1 MASRIRI
8 QLWDEAVELSDGFNR
23 LQHAGL
29 EDPALQA
36 LTEQLIIERTLRD
49 FQLVD
54 GSQDLPPQELLKRHR
69 ATLNEKQCAQL
80 DQQFKESPHAQEQLT
95 QQLRVDYRLKELKR
109 RLISSPMIQDAF
121 LNFKTQK
128 EAVIFQLLRLT
139 TENLARELYYRL
151 THDRLDLDSLIRQYA
166 EGKEADEG
174 GLAGPIPIG
183 KLKPELRQQV
193 LMMKPGETSAPFL
206 MESGHWVILRVLR
219 RDNIT
224 MTPDIENQIR
234 DSLFANWLQQQ
245 VASAKALPASF
256 NQSRLSQINPELC
269 QR

>member
-8 QLWDEAVELSDGFNR
+8 QLWDEAVELSEGFNR

-29 EDPALQA
+29 EENALQT

-49 FQLVD
+49 FQLLD
-54 GSQDLPPQELLKRHR
+54 GSQDLPPQELLNRHK
-69 ATLNEKQCAQL
+69 ATLSEKQRAQL
-80 DQQFKESPHAQEQLT
+80 DQQWKESADAQAQLLH
-95 QQLRVDYRLKELKR
+95 QLRVNYRLKELKR
-109 RLISSPMIQDAF
+109 RLIPSPMIQDAF

-128 EAVIFQLLRLT
+128 ESVIFQLLRLT
-139 TENLARELYYRL
+139 SEQLARELYYRI
-151 THDRLDLDSLIRQYA
+151 THDRYDLDSLIRQYA
-166 EGKEADEG
+166 EGKEAEEG

-193 LMMKPGETSAPFL
+193 LMLKAGETSAPFY
-206 MESGHWVILRVLR
+206 MESGHWVILRILR
-219 RDNIT
+219 RDTIV
-224 MTPDIENQIR
+224 MTPEIETQIR
-234 DSLFANWLQQQ
+234 ENLFINWLQQQ

-256 NQSRLSQINPELC
+256 NQSRLSQMNPELC